1 MSEMLNRL
9 QRLPLAAGILI
20 SMIGCSPAENA
31 SSSQAP
37 AAVTAPAT
45 IENAPLAGGQAGLQ
59 QAIVA
64 ARQDLAGRRGK
75 EVDSIQVLEADAVN
89 WRSGAIGC
97 PQPGVYYTQALV
109 PGYRILL
116 QAGSEVFIYHGTQ
129 GGAPFPCPPGR
140 AETPAE

>member
-31 SSSQAP
+31 SSSQVP
-37 AAVTAPAT
+37 AVVSAPAT
-45 IENAPLAGGQAGLQ
+45 PDPAQLAGGQVGLQ
-59 QAIVA
+59 QVIVA
-64 ARQDLAGRRGK
+64 ARQDLAGRRGI

-109 PGYRILL
+109 PGYRLLL
-116 QAGSEVFIYHGTQ
+116 QAGSEVFAYHCRQ
-129 GGAPFPCPPGR
+129 GGDPFLCPPGR
-140 AETPAE
+140 AETPAD

>member
-1 MSEMLNRL
+1 MSDMLHRL
-9 QRLPLAAGILI
+9 LQLPLAAGFLI

-45 IENAPLAGGQAGLQ
+45 IENAQLAGGQAGLQ

-97 PQPGVYYTQALV
+97 PQRSAALALTKITTCDSTQAGIGISKL
-109 PGYRILL
+109 YD
-116 QAGSEVFIYHGTQ
+116 A
-129 GGAPFPCPPGR
+129 
-140 AETPAE
+140 